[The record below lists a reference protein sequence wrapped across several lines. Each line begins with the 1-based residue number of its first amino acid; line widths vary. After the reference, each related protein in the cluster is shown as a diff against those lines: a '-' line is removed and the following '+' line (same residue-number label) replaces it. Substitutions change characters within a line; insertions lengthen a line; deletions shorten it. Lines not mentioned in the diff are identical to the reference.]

1 MLFRSMAYF
10 FRHSLWFASMA
21 LCFVIGM
28 HFSIIHA
35 NSLAH
40 AQLSTLWV
48 VALAG
53 CFLAGTIVW
62 GVSMIGHFNRV
73 ARH

>member
-1 MLFRSMAYF
+1 
-10 FRHSLWFASMA
+10 MA
-21 LCFVIGM
+21 LCFVIGI

-35 NSLAH
+35 NRLAH
-40 AQLSTLWV
+40 AHLSTLLALV
-48 VALAG
+48 LAG
-53 CFLAGTIVW
+53 CFLAGTVVW